1 MTAEPTVTLERQP
14 ISVEEAMAA
23 YPDQWIL
30 MRVTACNEYDAPT
43 HGIVVATD
51 PSRDGIQPAVMEHLL
66 AARAS
71 GNRYSVFF
79 GHTSTPEEEWY
90 HRWELLFEAEIAG
103 EQQSE

>member
-1 MTAEPTVTLERQP
+1 MTAEPTIALEGQP
-14 ISVEEAMAA
+14 VSVEEAMAA

-66 AARAS
+66 AARVTGS
-71 GNRYSVFF
+71 RYYVFF
-79 GHTSTPEEEWY
+79 AHTRPSSDEEWC
-90 HRWELLFEAEIAG
+90 RVC
-103 EQQSE
+103 